1 MSVHEPPSSYM
12 LRKMSEVTVP
22 DHVSWFPQTI
32 GWKIVAIILF
42 VFSVYCIVAWIKK
55 WWANRYRREASCLL
69 NLISSS
75 VNNPSLSYEIFE
87 VMKAVLTHI
96 SAKNATL
103 FKDDFLIA
111 LDSYSLDGTGNFNNE
126 LGQQWM
132 RSLVQQQ
139 YALSEKQLT
148 DLTMLCQQWLSNHVM
163 PTVNKNGGEDA
174 V

>member
-32 GWKIVAIILF
+32 GWKIVAILLS
-42 VFSVYCIVAWIKK
+42 VFAIYYIVKATKR
-55 WWANRYRREASCLL
+55 WWQNRYRREASSLL

-87 VMKAVLTHI
+87 VMKAVLIHI
-96 SAKNATL
+96 NAKNATL
-103 FKDDFLIA
+103 FNGDFLIA
-111 LDSYSLDGTGNFNNE
+111 LDSYSFDGSGNFNNE

-132 RSLVQQQ
+132 RSLVQQR
-139 YALSEKQLT
+139 YELSEQQLT
-148 DLTMLCQQWLSNHVM
+148 DLTVLCQQWLSNHVI
-163 PTVNKNGGEDA
+163 PTLNQNGGEDA